1 MNGVLKTVLDYYH
14 DSGVDVLTGDY
25 AQTMVEAD
33 KPAPAPVSSSIAPQQ
48 QTAKAT
54 RVQDSAASQRT
65 PSFQAEA
72 TPQATPHALAE
83 ATRLANEANTL
94 EELAKT
100 IEDFD
105 GLAVKTHASQMVFA
119 DGNPKAEIMVIG
131 EAPGGDEDR
140 MGKPFVGKAGQLL
153 DRMFEAIGLKR
164 DAEDIKNAIYISNIL
179 NWRPPGNRT
188 PTPQEIEISLPF
200 IEKHIDLIAP
210 KIIVLMGSV
219 PGKALLNKNEG
230 ITKIRGKWH
239 TYQSVT
245 EGLKTKNKDI
255 QAIASFHPAYL
266 LRQPL
271 KKKESWHDLRAIRE
285 LYDGKNS

>member
-33 KPAPAPVSSSIAPQQ
+33 KPASTPVSSSIAPQQ
-48 QTAKAT
+48 QATATT
-54 RVQDSAASQRT
+54 RVQDSAATQGT
-65 PSFQAEA
+65 PSFQAESA
-72 TPQATPHALAE
+72 PQATPHALAE
-83 ATRLANEANTL
+83 ATRLANESNTL
-94 EELAKT
+94 EELAKA
-100 IEDFD
+100 IESFE

-140 MGKPFVGKAGQLL
+140 MGKPFVGQTGQLL
-153 DRMFEAIGLKR
+153 DRMFAAIGLKR
-164 DAEDIKNAIYISNIL
+164 SAEDIKNAIYISNIL

-200 IEKHIDLIAP
+200 IEKHIDLVAP

-239 TYQSVT
+239 AYQSVT
-245 EGLKTKNKDI
+245 EGLETKNNDI

-266 LRQPL
+266 LKQPL
-271 KKKESWHDLRAIRE
+271 KKKESWQDLRAIKA
-285 LYDGKNS
+285 LHDKQNG

>member
-1 MNGVLKTVLDYYH
+1 
-14 DSGVDVLTGDY
+14 
-25 AQTMVEAD
+25 MVEAD
-33 KPAPAPVSSSIAPQQ
+33 KPAPTPASSSITPQQ
-48 QTAKAT
+48 QTTTAA

-65 PSFQAEA
+65 PSFQTET

-94 EELAKT
+94 EELAKA
-100 IEDFD
+100 IENFD

-119 DGNPKAEIMVIG
+119 DGNPKAKIMVIG

-140 MGKPFVGKAGQLL
+140 MGKPFVGQTGQLL
-153 DRMFEAIGLKR
+153 DRMFAAIGLKR
-164 DAEDIKNAIYISNIL
+164 DAEDIESTIYISNIL

-210 KIIVLMGSV
+210 KIIVLLGSV
-219 PGKALLNKNEG
+219 PGKALLNKSEG

-239 TYQSVT
+239 TYQKVT
-245 EGLKTKNKDI
+245 EGLETKSKDI

-271 KKKESWHDLRAIRE
+271 KKKESWQDLRAIRE
-285 LYDGKNS
+285 LYDSQNS

>member
-33 KPAPAPVSSSIAPQQ
+33 KPAPAPVSSSIVPQQ
-48 QTAKAT
+48 QATAAA
-54 RVQDSAASQRT
+54 RVQDNAASQRT
-65 PSFQAEA
+65 PSFQTET

-94 EELAKT
+94 EDLANAIKS
-100 IEDFD
+100 FD
-105 GLAVKTHASQMVFA
+105 GLAVKTHANQMVFA

-153 DRMFEAIGLKR
+153 DRMFASIGLKR
-164 DAEDIKNAIYISNIL
+164 DAEDTKNAIYVSNIL

-219 PGKALLNKNEG
+219 PSKALLNKNEG

-245 EGLKTKNKDI
+245 EGFKTKSNSI

-271 KKKESWHDLRAIRE
+271 KKKESWQDLRAIRE
-285 LYDGKNS
+285 LYDSQNS